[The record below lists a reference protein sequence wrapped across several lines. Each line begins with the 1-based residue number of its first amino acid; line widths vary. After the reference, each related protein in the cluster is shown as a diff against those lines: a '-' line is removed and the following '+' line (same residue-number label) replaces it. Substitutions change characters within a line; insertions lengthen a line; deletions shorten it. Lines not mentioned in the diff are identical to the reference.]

1 LTATSPTAELR
12 QLLRDRSLAVADA
25 IRSGA
30 PIAPEEIEV
39 LERLTRLVAADDAA
53 PPARRRPAWPVA
65 LLLGATLLVVSTLL
79 FARVRATEIEMELD
93 ASELTFTLARQDVLL
108 RNVMVDNL
116 AVSGLDRIALPLE
129 LERAFGNGTDD
140 PDLAISL
147 QVVQPEQSDASITIG
162 ALAPPPA
169 TAVRLRL
176 VDAGEY
182 RLSMHSPEF
191 GLRVDVVGQVIVAV
205 SGSGRQQVDLP
216 VPEPITLIA
225 DSSGIVDLD
234 ITFRDLA
241 RQNIAVQVPVRELGF
256 MRMDEFGAR
265 DVQLVRPLSTIL
277 SGTLYFE
284 SLNGVAHT
292 VRPGERLR
300 FAKAEGEIRS
310 LRLHEDRLSI
320 LWAGRVSGM
329 HTGSDDR
336 PRNLMPT
343 WLDWLRARHGLSL
356 LWGTTLYLFGIFL
369 GVWRWLRTP
378 F

>member
-1 LTATSPTAELR
+1 M
-12 QLLRDRSLAVADA
+12 
-25 IRSGA
+25 
-30 PIAPEEIEV
+30 
-39 LERLTRLVAADDAA
+39 LERLTRLVAADGA
-53 PPARRRPAWPVA
+53 PRPARRRPAWPVA

-108 RNVMVDNL
+108 RNVMVDHL
-116 AVSGLDRIALPLE
+116 AVSGLDRIALPFE
-129 LERAFGNGTDD
+129 LERAFGNGTAD

-147 QVVQPEQSDASITIG
+147 QVVQPEQGDASITIG
-162 ALAPPPA
+162 ALAPPAA

-191 GLRVDVVGQVIVAV
+191 GLRVDVVGPVIVAV
-205 SGSGRQQVDLP
+205 SGSGRQQVDLI
-216 VPEPITLIA
+216 VPEPITLTA

-265 DVQLVRPLSTIL
+265 DIQLVRPLSTIL

-284 SLNGVAHT
+284 SLNGAAHT